1 MLQIVLVSNEQV
13 TVGAVAARL
22 VQREQVHRI
31 YMDHKWQLPLMHLAV
46 TLWTPR
52 PPHVLVRIE
61 KEPVLR
67 RLFAKLCCGF
77 LFPMCHCS
85 LLLLDKSDGLLELTL
100 LKRFVQRDHR
110 RRAYSPGFGK

>member
-1 MLQIVLVSNEQV
+1 MMGPLSLFSLHFSRSASLFATQPKMFHIVLVSNEQV

-31 YMDHKWQLPLMHLAV
+31 RMDHQWQFPLMHLAI
-46 TLWTPR
+46 TLWTLR
-52 PPHVLVRIE
+52 PSHVLVRVE

-77 LFPMCHCS
+77 
-85 LLLLDKSDGLLELTL
+85 
-100 LKRFVQRDHR
+100 
-110 RRAYSPGFGK
+110 